1 MNDID
6 PITLGVLWGGLQAVA
21 EEMGLALRRTAYS
34 EAVREGLD
42 FSTAVFD
49 ASGRMIA
56 QGNFSP
62 GHLGAMPSVVTNVL
76 SEYPV
81 TTFQPGDAVLL
92 NDLYMG
98 SGHLPDCF
106 VTSPAFFE
114 GALIGFVVNCA
125 HQVDVGGAG
134 PGSQNVEGVRE
145 FYQEGLRI
153 LPVKF
158 YRNGEPVP
166 EILRLITGNVRIPDQ
181 VLGNFKAQVNA
192 NNVGARR
199 LAELYAQYGPD
210 TMARYAEEIL
220 ARTEVAMRAAI
231 KRIPGGTYH
240 FEDHL
245 DDCGRDT
252 SPIKVSVTVTVHGD
266 EVTVD
271 FAGSSPQV
279 AAAMNS
285 TLTYTTSYS
294 LFALK
299 SVTDPR
305 LPQNAGGLRPIH
317 VKAPPGSFF
326 NPQPPSPGGGR
337 AIVQQ
342 RIVDAIMG
350 ALAQAVP
357 QRVVAPAAHWSN
369 PNFGG
374 IDPRTGRRFVYYDII
389 IGGYGARP
397 MKDGCESL
405 APCFNVNNIPV
416 EVTETNYPILVEC
429 LEFIQDSAGAG
440 RFRGGSGLRKEIRVL
455 GHDVVFSGLAE
466 RQVFAPYSLFGGTAP
481 RRGRTILN
489 PGPQERPLHS
499 KGAYAL
505 NCGDVVRFELSGAGA
520 YGDPLERDPA
530 AVQRD
535 VRNGHVSEE
544 TARSVYA
551 VCLDPH
557 TYEVHAEATAELRA
571 RRRAEAAPATG
582 GRLTGPTP
590 QS

>member
-1 MNDID
+1 MSGID

-49 ASGRMIA
+49 VHARMIA

-62 GHLGAMPSVVTNVL
+62 GHLGAMPAVVGHVL
-76 SEYPV
+76 AEYPPP
-81 TTFQPGDAVLL
+81 TFQPGDAVLL

-106 VTSPAFFE
+106 VTSPVFFDNE
-114 GALIGFVVNCA
+114 LIGFVVNCA

-158 YRNGEPVP
+158 YQCGQPVP
-166 EILRLITGNVRIPDQ
+166 EILRLITGNVRIPDK

-192 NNVGARR
+192 NSVGARR
-199 LAELYAQYGPD
+199 LADLYSQYGRD
-210 TMARYAEEIL
+210 TVERYTAEIL
-220 ARTEVAMRAAI
+220 ARTETAMRAAI
-231 KRIPGGTYH
+231 KEIPDGTYT
-240 FEDHL
+240 FVDYL

-252 SPIKVSVTVTVHGD
+252 APIKVAVAVTVQGD

-285 TLTYTTSYS
+285 TYNYTASYS

-317 VKAPPGSFF
+317 VTAPPGSFF
-326 NPQPPSPGGGR
+326 NPLPPSPGGGR

-350 ALAQAVP
+350 AMAQAVP
-357 QRVVAPAAHWSN
+357 ERVVAPAAHWSN

-397 MKDGCESL
+397 TKDGCESL

-416 EVTETNYPILVEC
+416 EVSETHYPVLIER

-440 RFRGGSGLRKEIRVL
+440 KFRGGCGLRKDVRLL
-455 GHDVVFSGLAE
+455 GDDIMFSGLAE
-466 RQVFAPYSLFGGTAP
+466 RQRFPPYSLFGGTTP
-481 RRGRTILN
+481 QCGRTVLN
-489 PGPQERPLHS
+489 PGPQQRQLSGKGVYPLTH
-499 KGAYAL
+499 
-505 NCGDVVRFELSGAGA
+505 GDVLRFELSGAGA

-530 AVQRD
+530 AVQQD
-535 VRNGHVSEE
+535 MRNGYVSME
-544 TARSVYA
+544 AAKRVYG
-551 VCLDPH
+551 VCL
-557 TYEVHAEATAELRA
+557 EAHSGAID
-571 RRRAEAAPATG
+571 APATAALRAQR
-582 GRLTGPTP
+582 RLETL
-590 QS
+590 

>member
-1 MNDID
+1 MSHID
-6 PITLGVLWGGLQAVA
+6 PITLGVLWGALQAVG

-49 ASGRMIA
+49 TEARMIA

-62 GHLGAMPSVVTNVL
+62 GHLGAMPSVVQHVL
-76 SEYPV
+76 DAYPQES
-81 TTFQPGDAVLL
+81 FEPGDAVLL

-106 VTSPAFFE
+106 ITSPVFF
-114 GALIGFVVNCA
+114 ADTLVGFVVNCA

-153 LPVKF
+153 LPVKL
-158 YRNGEPVP
+158 YQRGEPVP
-166 EILRLITGNVRIPDQ
+166 EILRLVTANVRIPDK

-199 LAELYAQYGPD
+199 LIDLYEQYGPE
-210 TMARYAEEIL
+210 TIATYSEEIL

-231 KRIPGGTYH
+231 KEIPDGSYA
-240 FEDHL
+240 FEDYL

-252 SPIKVSVTVTVHGD
+252 DPIKVAVTVTVQGD

-271 FAGSSPQV
+271 FTGSGAQV

-285 TLTYTTSYS
+285 TYNYTASYS
-294 LFALK
+294 IFALK
-299 SVTDPR
+299 SVTDPL

-317 VKAPPGSFF
+317 VIAPPGSFF
-326 NPQPPSPGGGR
+326 NPLPPAPGGGR

-357 QRVVAPAAHWSN
+357 DRVVAPSAHWSN
-369 PNFGG
+369 PNLGG
-374 IDPRTGRRFVYYDII
+374 LDPRTGKRFVYYDMI

-397 MKDGCESL
+397 TKDGCESL

-416 EVTETNYPILVEC
+416 EVSETNYPILVER
-429 LEFIQDSAGAG
+429 LEFIQDSSGAG
-440 RFRGGSGLRKEIRVL
+440 QFRGGSGVRKDLCIE
-455 GHDVVFSGLAE
+455 GDDVMFSGLAE
-466 RQVFAPYSLFGGTAP
+466 RQTFAPYSLLGGTTP
-481 RRGRTILN
+481 HRGRTMLN
-489 PGPQERPLHS
+489 PGPHEQQLHG
-499 KGAYAL
+499 KGVYTL
-505 NCGDVVRFELSGAGA
+505 QPGDRLRFELSGAGG
-520 YGDPLERDPA
+520 YGNPLDRAPE
-530 AVQRD
+530 AVAQD
-535 VRNGHVSEE
+535 VRNGYVSQDAAE
-544 TARSVYA
+544 RVYG
-551 VCLDPH
+551 VCLDSQ
-557 TYEVHAEATAELRA
+557 TYEVDFQATTALRS
-571 RRRAEAAPATG
+571 RRRAPGASG
-582 GRLTGPTP
+582 VG
-590 QS
+590 

>member
-1 MNDID
+1 MTQAID

-49 ASGRMIA
+49 TSGRMIA

-62 GHLGAMPSVVTNVL
+62 GHLGAMPSVLGHVL
-76 SEYPV
+76 AAYPAQ
-81 TTFQPGDAVLL
+81 TFEPGDAVLL

-106 VTSPAFFE
+106 ITSPAFFE
-114 GALIGFVVNCA
+114 AELVGFVVNCA

-145 FYQEGLRI
+145 CYQEGLRI

-158 YRNGEPVP
+158 YQRGTPVP
-166 EILRLITGNVRIPDQ
+166 EIVRMITANVRIPDK

-192 NNVGARR
+192 NHVGMRR
-199 LAELYAQYGPD
+199 LGALYAQYGRD
-210 TMARYAEEIL
+210 TMQRYVEEIL
-220 ARTEVAMRAAI
+220 ARTEAAMRAAI
-231 KRIPGGTYH
+231 TDIPDGTYT
-240 FEDHL
+240 FEDYL
-245 DDCGRDT
+245 DDSGRDT
-252 SPIKVSVTVTVHGD
+252 EPIRVAVTVTVRGD

-279 AAAMNS
+279 AAAINS
-285 TLTYTTSYS
+285 TYNYTASYS

-299 SVTDPR
+299 SVTDPH

-317 VKAPPGSFF
+317 VTAPPGSFF
-326 NPQPPSPGGGR
+326 NPLPPAPGGGR

-342 RIVDAIMG
+342 RIVDAMMG

-357 QRVVAPAAHWSN
+357 DRVVAPAAHWSN

-374 IDPRTGRRFVYYDII
+374 VDPRTGKRFVFYDII

-397 MKDGCESL
+397 TKDGCESL

-416 EVTETNYPILVEC
+416 EVSETNYPVLVER

-440 RFRGGSGLRKEIRVL
+440 KSRGGCGLRKDIRIL
-455 GHDVVFSGLAE
+455 GEDVVFSGLAE
-466 RQVFAPYSLFGGTAP
+466 RQRFAPYSLFGGTEP
-481 RRGRTILN
+481 RRGSTVLN
-489 PGPQERPLHS
+489 PGPHAKPLHG
-499 KGAYAL
+499 KGVYAL
-505 NCGDVVRFELSGAGA
+505 ARGDVLRFELSGAGA
-520 YGDPLERDPA
+520 YGHPFERPPE

-535 VRNGHVSEE
+535 VRNGYVSPEAAE
-544 TARSVYA
+544 RLYGVRLEPGTCQLDEPTTA
-551 VCLDPH
+551 
-557 TYEVHAEATAELRA
+557 A
-571 RRRAEAAPATG
+571 RRQQRRTEVA
-582 GRLTGPTP
+582 
-590 QS
+590 

>member
-1 MNDID
+1 MSTID

-49 ASGRMIA
+49 ARGRMIA

-62 GHLGAMPSVVTNVL
+62 GHLGAMPAVIEHVL
-76 SEYPV
+76 AEYPQP
-81 TTFQPGDAVLL
+81 TFQPGDAVLL

-114 GALIGFVVNCA
+114 GALVGFVVNCA

-158 YRNGEPVP
+158 YQHGQPVL
-166 EILRLITGNVRIPDQ
+166 EILRLIMGNVRVPDK

-199 LAELYAQYGPD
+199 LAELYAQYGHD
-210 TMARYAEEIL
+210 TITRYTEEIL
-220 ARTEVAMRAAI
+220 IRTEATMRTAI
-231 KRIPGGTYH
+231 QGIPDGTYV
-240 FEDHL
+240 FEDYL

-252 SPIKVSVTVTVHGD
+252 APIKVAVSVTVQDD

-285 TLTYTTSYS
+285 TYNYTASYS

-317 VKAPPGSFF
+317 VTAPPGSFF

-357 QRVVAPAAHWSN
+357 ERVVAPAAHWSN

-374 IDPRTGRRFVYYDII
+374 IDPRTGKRFVYYDII

-397 MKDGCESL
+397 TKDGCESL
-405 APCFNVNNIPV
+405 APCFNVNNIPI
-416 EVTETNYPILVEC
+416 EVSETNYPVLIER

-440 RFRGGSGLRKEIRVL
+440 KFRGGCGLRKDVRIL
-455 GHDVVFSGLAE
+455 GEDVMFSGLAE
-466 RQVFAPYSLFGGTAP
+466 RQTFAPYSLFGGTSP
-481 RRGRTILN
+481 QPGSTLLN
-489 PGPQERPLHS
+489 PGPQQRQLHGKGVYPLTP
-499 KGAYAL
+499 
-505 NCGDVVRFELSGAGA
+505 NDVLRFELSGAGA
-520 YGDPLERDPA
+520 YGDPLERDPV
-530 AVQRD
+530 AVQQD
-535 VRNGHVSEE
+535 VHNGYVSRQAAE
-544 TARSVYA
+544 RVYG
-551 VCLDPH
+551 VRLDPQ
-557 TYEVHAEATAELRA
+557 TCTIDEHATEALRA
-571 RRRAEAAPATG
+571 QRRAES
-582 GRLTGPTP
+582 L
-590 QS
+590 

>member
-1 MNDID
+1 MGAID

-49 ASGRMIA
+49 TGGRMIA

-62 GHLGAMPSVVTNVL
+62 GHLGAMPSVVGHVL
-76 SEYPV
+76 AEYPAA
-81 TTFQPGDAVLL
+81 TFEPGDAVLL

-114 GALIGFVVNCA
+114 GELVGFVVNCA

-145 FYQEGLRI
+145 CYQEGLRI

-158 YRNGEPVP
+158 YRSGTPVP
-166 EILRLITGNVRIPDQ
+166 EIIRMITANVRVPDK

-192 NNVGARR
+192 NHVGARR
-199 LAELYAQYGPD
+199 LGELYAQYGRD
-210 TMARYAEEIL
+210 TVARYTEEIL
-220 ARTEVAMRAAI
+220 ARTEAAMRAAI
-231 KRIPGGTYH
+231 KELPDGTYT
-240 FEDHL
+240 FEDYL
-245 DDCGRDT
+245 DDAGRDT
-252 SPIKVSVTVTVHGD
+252 EPIRVAVTVAVQGD
-266 EVTVD
+266 EVSVD

-279 AAAMNS
+279 AAAINS
-285 TLTYTTSYS
+285 TYNYTASYS

-299 SVTDPR
+299 SVTDAR
-305 LPQNAGGLRPIH
+305 LPQNAGGLRPIR
-317 VKAPPGSFF
+317 VTAPAGSFF
-326 NPQPPSPGGGR
+326 NPLPPAPGGGR

-357 QRVVAPAAHWSN
+357 ERVVAPAAHWSN

-374 IDPRTGRRFVYYDII
+374 VDPRTGKRFVFYDII

-397 MKDGCESL
+397 TKDGCESL

-416 EVTETNYPILVEC
+416 EISETNYPVLIERQ
-429 LEFIQDSAGAG
+429 EFIRDSAGAG
-440 RFRGGSGLRKEIRVL
+440 KFRGGCGLRKDIRLL
-455 GHDVVFSGLAE
+455 GEDVTFSGLAE
-466 RQVFAPYSLFGGTAP
+466 RQRFAPYSLFGGSAP

-489 PGPQERPLHS
+489 PGPHQQALHG
-499 KGAYAL
+499 KGVYAL
-505 NCGDVVRFELSGAGA
+505 KCGDVLRFELSGAGA
-520 YGDPLERDPA
+520 YGDPLERDPV
-530 AVQRD
+530 AVWDD
-535 VRNGHVSEE
+535 VRNGYVSPEAAE
-544 TARSVYA
+544 RLYG
-551 VCLDPH
+551 VCLEAQTGDLDAP
-557 TYEVHAEATAELRA
+557 ATAA
-571 RRRAEAAPATG
+571 RRRQRRAEAI
-582 GRLTGPTP
+582 
-590 QS
+590 

>member
-1 MNDID
+1 MSAVD

-62 GHLGAMPSVVTNVL
+62 GHLGAMPSVVGHVL
-76 SEYPV
+76 DAYPPP
-81 TTFQPGDAVLL
+81 TFQPGDAVLL

-114 GALIGFVVNCA
+114 GQLVGFVVNCA

-158 YRNGEPVP
+158 YQRGQPVP
-166 EILRLITGNVRIPDQ
+166 EILRLITGNVRVPDK
-181 VLGNFKAQVNA
+181 VLGNFQAQVNA

-199 LAELYAQYGPD
+199 LGELYTQYGRD
-210 TMARYAEEIL
+210 TIARYTEEIL
-220 ARTEVAMRAAI
+220 TRTEAAMRAAI
-231 KRIPGGTYH
+231 KEIPDGTYA
-240 FEDHL
+240 FEDYL

-252 SPIKVSVTVTVHGD
+252 APIKVAVTVTVRGD

-271 FAGSSPQV
+271 FTGSSPQV

-285 TLTYTTSYS
+285 TYNYTASYS

-317 VKAPPGSFF
+317 VTAPAGSFF
-326 NPQPPSPGGGR
+326 NPLPPSPGGGR

-357 QRVVAPAAHWSN
+357 ERVVAPAAHWAN

-374 IDPRTGRRFVYYDII
+374 IDPRTGARFVFYDII

-397 MKDGCESL
+397 TKDGCESL

-416 EVTETNYPILVEC
+416 EVSETSYPLLIER

-440 RFRGGSGLRKEIRVL
+440 KFRGGCGLRKDIRVL
-455 GHDVVFSGLAE
+455 GEEVIFSGLAE
-466 RQVFAPYSLFGGTAP
+466 RQAFAPYSLFGGTTP
-481 RRGRTILN
+481 RCGRTILN
-489 PGPQERPLHS
+489 PGPQQRQLHG
-499 KGAYAL
+499 KGVYAL
-505 NCGDVVRFELSGAGA
+505 RQGDVLRFELSGAGA
-520 YGDPLERDPA
+520 YGDPLERDPV

-535 VRNGHVSEE
+535 VRNGYVSLGMAE
-544 TARSVYA
+544 RVYG
-551 VCLDPH
+551 VCLDPQ
-557 TYEVHAEATAELRA
+557 TYDIRGPATEALRA
-571 RRRAEAAPATG
+571 RRRAEA
-582 GRLTGPTP
+582 R
-590 QS
+590 

>member
-1 MNDID
+1 MHSID

-49 ASGRMIA
+49 SAGRMMA

-62 GHLGAMPSVVTNVL
+62 GHLGAMPSVLGHVL
-76 SEYPV
+76 AEYPLASW
-81 TTFQPGDAVLL
+81 QAGDAVLL

-106 VTSPAFFE
+106 VTSPVFVDH
-114 GALIGFVVNCA
+114 ALIGFVVNCA

-158 YRNGEPVP
+158 YQRGQPVP
-166 EILRLITGNVRIPDQ
+166 EILRLITGNVRVPDKI
-181 VLGNFKAQVNA
+181 LGNFKAQVNA

-199 LAELYAQYGPD
+199 LGELYAQYGGA
-210 TMARYAEEIL
+210 TIRQYTEEIL
-220 ARTEVAMRAAI
+220 ARTEAAMRAAI
-231 KRIPGGTYH
+231 KAIPDGTYR
-240 FEDHL
+240 FADYL

-252 SPIKVSVTVTVHGD
+252 EPIRVAVTVTVQDD

-271 FAGSSPQV
+271 FTGSSPQV

-285 TLTYTTSYS
+285 TLNYTASYS

-317 VKAPPGSFF
+317 VQAPPGSFF
-326 NPQPPSPGGGR
+326 NPLPPAPGGGR

-357 QRVVAPAAHWSN
+357 ERIVAPAAHWAN
-369 PNFGG
+369 PNLGG
-374 IDPRTGRRFVYYDII
+374 IDPRTGKRFVYYDII

-397 MKDGCESL
+397 TKDGCESL

-416 EVTETNYPILVEC
+416 EVSETNYPILIER
-429 LEFIQDSAGAG
+429 LEFMQDSAGAG
-440 RFRGGSGLRKEIRVL
+440 KFRGGCGLRKDIRVL
-455 GHDVVFSGLAE
+455 APDVIFSGLAE
-466 RQVFAPYSLFGGTAP
+466 RQTFAPYSLFGGTTP
-481 RRGRTILN
+481 QRGRTILN
-489 PGPQERPLHS
+489 PGEQQRQLHG
-499 KGAYAL
+499 KGVYAL
-505 NCGDVVRFELSGAGA
+505 AGGDLLRFELCGAGA
-520 YGDPLERDPA
+520 YGDPLERAPL
-530 AVQRD
+530 AVQQD
-535 VRNGHVSEE
+535 VRNGYVSLQAAE
-544 TARSVYA
+544 RVYG
-551 VCLDPH
+551 VCIEAHTLTLDFP
-557 TYEVHAEATAELRA
+557 ATCVLRA
-571 RRRAEAAPATG
+571 RRRTEV
-582 GRLTGPTP
+582 
-590 QS
+590 S

>member
-1 MNDID
+1 MSTID

-49 ASGRMIA
+49 TTGRMIA

-62 GHLGAMPSVVTNVL
+62 GHLGAMPSVLKHVL
-76 SEYPV
+76 AEYPQS
-81 TTFQPGDAVLL
+81 TFEPGDAVLL

-106 VTSPAFFE
+106 VTSPVFFE
-114 GALIGFVVNCA
+114 ADLVGFVVNCA
-125 HQVDVGGAG
+125 HQVDMGGAG

-158 YRNGEPVP
+158 HRGGQPVP
-166 EILRLITGNVRIPDQ
+166 EILRLISGNIRIPDK
-181 VLGNFKAQVNA
+181 VLGNFKAQINA

-199 LAELYAQYGPD
+199 LSELYEQYGRESIVQY
-210 TMARYAEEIL
+210 TEEIL
-220 ARTEVAMRAAI
+220 ARTEAAMRAAI
-231 KRIPGGTYH
+231 KEIPDGTYR
-240 FEDHL
+240 FEDFL

-252 SPIKVSVTVTVHGD
+252 PPIKVAVTVTVQGD
-266 EVTVD
+266 EVNVD

-285 TLTYTTSYS
+285 TYNYTASYS

-317 VKAPPGSFF
+317 VTAPEGSFF
-326 NPQPPSPGGGR
+326 NPLPPGPGGGR

-357 QRVVAPAAHWSN
+357 DRVVAPAAHWSN

-374 IDPRTGRRFVYYDII
+374 LDPRSGKRFVYYDII

-397 MKDGCESL
+397 TKDGCESL

-416 EVTETNYPILVEC
+416 EASEINYPVLIER

-440 RFRGGSGLRKEIRVL
+440 KFRGGCGLRK
-455 GHDVVFSGLAE
+455 DVRIFGEDLIFSGLAE
-466 RQVFAPYSLFGGTAP
+466 RQTFAPYSLFGGTTP
-481 RRGRTILN
+481 QCGRTILN
-489 PGPQERPLHS
+489 PDTQPSQMHG
-499 KGAYAL
+499 KGVYAL
-505 NCGDVVRFELSGAGA
+505 KHGDLVRFELSGAGA

-530 AVQRD
+530 AVQHD
-535 VRNGHVSEE
+535 VRNGYVSLEAAE
-544 TARSVYA
+544 CVYG
-551 VCLDPH
+551 VRLHPQ
-557 TYEVHAEATAELRA
+557 TLEVDGQATAALRTQ
-571 RRRAEAAPATG
+571 RQTET
-582 GRLTGPTP
+582 T
-590 QS
+590 